1 MASSVFRAGMG
12 SIAVADAHG
21 GFAINKN
28 SRTPASRVGR
38 RKMAAMAGADIVLAM
53 GRRQFVLLSESRKN
67 SDVKKYFWCE
77 GYFLSSMQLSNF
89 SLN

>member
-1 MASSVFRAGMG
+1 
-12 SIAVADAHG
+12 
-21 GFAINKN
+21 
-28 SRTPASRVGR
+28 
-38 RKMAAMAGADIVLAM
+38 MAAMAGADIVLAM
-53 GRRQFVLLSESRKN
+53 GWRQFVLLSESRKN